1 MFNVLE
7 RLQLNCLTFIEYNIN
22 PAQQSQ
28 KIERHYFT
36 EQHRRITVFYS
47 SRTILL
53 GFLPLALPRMF
64 WWEMKPK
71 IVCPARQQEKS
82 SLELMRPI
90 MFFLHSQTNLAI
102 YLSRVFYAPNLL
114 VLSISLCTEIFRIL
128 SFRVWNIFLFPKT
141 KVRTD
146 QFHWPEQ
153 TVHIKNK

>member
-53 GFLPLALPRMF
+53 AFLPLALPRMF

-114 VLSISLCTEIFRIL
+114 VLSIIMY
-128 SFRVWNIFLFPKT
+128 WNISYLIIQGLKYIFIPQDQSQNRPVPLT
-141 KVRTD
+141 RTD
-146 QFHWPEQ
+146 CPY
-153 TVHIKNK
+153 KK

>member
-53 GFLPLALPRMF
+53 AFLPLALPRMF

-102 YLSRVFYAPNLL
+102 YLSLIFYASNLL
-114 VLSISLCTEIFRIL
+114 LLSIVLLLYMEVFRI
-128 SFRVWNIFLFPKT
+128 S
-141 KVRTD
+141 
-146 QFHWPEQ
+146 
-153 TVHIKNK
+153 